1 MNINDILKY
10 INLSTLSDKLKS
22 AFNALIN
29 LIEELS
35 SENRRLKDE
44 LQRLRDEN
52 NRLKGE
58 QGKPD
63 IKGNTKKSGD
73 ISSEN
78 ERQPKKSRDKKR
90 KKRSKNKDIK
100 LDRTETCSIEKDKLP
115 KDATFK
121 GYKHVIVQDIKIH
134 TDNVEF
140 KKEIYY
146 SPSEKKI
153 YIAPL
158 PPGYNGE
165 FGPNIKGLA
174 IVLKNICNMS
184 EAKIHEFFSHAG
196 IFISMGKIS
205 NMLIKDHQQFHQEK
219 TAIVEAGLQTTVYQ
233 ATDDTKARV
242 NGQNYHTHILGNPY
256 YTAYFTERN
265 KNRLT
270 VLNVLTNGKELRF
283 CLNDHALSI
292 LKQLII
298 SKPYFEQLEK
308 LKSET
313 IFNRHE
319 FEHAIFEHL
328 RESGD
333 QVKSKILEAAAIAA
347 YRKGVDRLCVN
358 VLLCDDAPQFKLI
371 CDMLALCWV
380 HDGRHYKK
388 LNPVYKYNATK
399 VNAFLKKYWAYYHK
413 LVDYKKAPDHELARQ
428 LSDEFDQL
436 FSTVT
441 GYNQLDER
449 ISKTLHKKNQLLLV
463 LQYPEIPLHNNDM
476 ELGARVC
483 VRKRDVSLHTMTADG
498 TKANDTFLT
507 IIQTC
512 KKLDVNPFQYIMDRI
527 KGTFDMPSLALTIKR
542 RHQEMCMA

>member
-1 MNINDILKY
+1 MNINDILKH
-10 INLSTLSDKLKS
+10 INLSTLTDNLKS
-22 AFNALIN
+22 AFHALIN

-44 LQRLRDEN
+44 IQRLRNEN

-63 IKGNTKKSGD
+63 IKGDTQKPGD

-78 ERQPKKSRDKKR
+78 ERQHDKSSDQKR
-90 KKRSKNKDIK
+90 KKRSKIK
-100 LDRTETCSIEKDKLP
+100 NIKIDRTKTCSMEKEQLP

-121 GYKHVIVQDIKIH
+121 GYKRVIVQDIKIH
-134 TDNVEF
+134 TDNIEF

-146 SPSEKKI
+146 SPSEKKT

-158 PPGYNGE
+158 PNGYDGE
-165 FGPNIKGLA
+165 FGPGIKGLA

-184 EAKIHEFFSHAG
+184 DAKIHEFFTHAG
-196 IFISMGKIS
+196 IFISIGKVS

-219 TAIVEAGLQTTVYQ
+219 TDIVEAGLQTTVYQ

-242 NGQNYHTHILGNPY
+242 NGQNHHTHILGNPY

-270 VLNVLTNGKELRF
+270 VLHVLTNGKELSF
-283 CLNDHALSI
+283 CLNEHALTI
-292 LKQLII
+292 VQQLNI
-298 SKPYFEQLEK
+298 SKNHVRKLEQRA
-308 LKSET
+308 SET
-313 IFNRHE
+313 MFNRHE
-319 FEHAIFEHL
+319 FEHVILKHFSEV
-328 RESGD
+328 GD

-347 YRKGVDRLCVN
+347 YRKGVDRLRVN

-388 LNPVYKYNATK
+388 LSPVYKYNTIK
-399 VNAFLKKYWAYYHK
+399 VNDFLKKYWAYYHQ
-413 LVDYKKAPDHELARQ
+413 LVHYKKAPAHELARQ

-441 GYNQLDER
+441 GYNELDER
-449 ISKTLHKKNQLLLV
+449 ISKTLQKKDQLLLV

-483 VRKRDVSLHTMTADG
+483 VRKRDVSLHTMTAEG
-498 TKANDTFLT
+498 TRANDTFLT

-512 KKLDVNPFQYIMDRI
+512 KKLNVNPFFYIMDRI
-527 KGTFDMPSLALTIKR
+527 QRICEMPSLAQTIKR
-542 RHQEMCMA
+542 KHEQTCLA

>member
-1 MNINDILKY
+1 MNINDILKH
-10 INLSTLSDKLKS
+10 INFSTLADHIKS

-44 LQRLRDEN
+44 IQRLRDEN

-63 IKGNTKKSGD
+63 IKGDTQKPGD

-78 ERQPKKSRDKKR
+78 ERQHDKSSDKKR
-90 KKRSKNKDIK
+90 KKRSKIKDIK
-100 LDRTETCSIEKDKLP
+100 IDRTETCSIDKDKLP
-115 KDATFK
+115 KDAKFK
-121 GYKHVIVQDIKIH
+121 GYKRVIVQDIKIH
-134 TDNVEF
+134 TDNIEF

-146 SPSEKKI
+146 SPSEKKT

-158 PPGYNGE
+158 PTGYDGE
-165 FGPNIKGLA
+165 FGPSIKGLA
-174 IVLKNICNMS
+174 IVLKNICTMS
-184 EAKIHEFFSHAG
+184 DAKIHEFFTHAG

-242 NGQNYHTHILGNPY
+242 NGQNHHTHILGNPY
-256 YTAYFTERN
+256 YTAYFTERH

-270 VLNVLTNGKELRF
+270 VLHVLTNGKELSF
-283 CLNDHALSI
+283 CLNEHAFTILQQLSI
-292 LKQLII
+292 
-298 SKPYFEQLEK
+298 SKNHVRKLET
-308 LKSET
+308 LASET

-319 FEHAIFEHL
+319 FEHVILKHFS
-328 RESGD
+328 ESGD

-347 YRKGVDRLCVN
+347 YRKGVDRLRVN

-388 LNPVYKYNATK
+388 LSPVYKYNATK

-413 LVDYKKAPDHELARQ
+413 LVDYKKAPDHELATH

-441 GYNQLDER
+441 GYNELDER
-449 ISKTLHKKNQLLLV
+449 ISKTLQKKDQLLLV

-483 VRKRDVSLHTMTADG
+483 VRKRDVSLHTMTAEG
-498 TKANDTFLT
+498 TRANDTFLT

-527 KGTFDMPSLALTIKR
+527 NGTFEMPSLALTIKR
-542 RHQEMCMA
+542 KHEEMCLV